1 MASCSEDN
9 FSGRSFILKSWK
21 IVCGHVGTHLSNL
34 ADLALGISEQ
44 LKGSIEGDIA
54 DAQKIRHTGTM
65 NFQENQVFEV
75 CPSNGEETQPGMEI
89 SPQQKLQS
97 PQLFVLSKLDNYE
110 AQLQVTNIK

>member
-1 MASCSEDN
+1 
-9 FSGRSFILKSWK
+9 
-21 IVCGHVGTHLSNL
+21 
-34 ADLALGISEQ
+34 
-44 LKGSIEGDIA
+44 
-54 DAQKIRHTGTM
+54 M

-110 AQLQVTNIK
+110 AQQVTNMKYSIVSIPYKV